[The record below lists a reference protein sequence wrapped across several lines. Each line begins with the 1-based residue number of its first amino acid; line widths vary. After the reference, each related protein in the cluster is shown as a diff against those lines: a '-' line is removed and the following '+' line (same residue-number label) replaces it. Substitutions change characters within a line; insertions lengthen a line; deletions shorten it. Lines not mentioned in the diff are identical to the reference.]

1 MTNLHLHHR
10 INDAVAANKMK
21 STESIIAIILTKEGK
36 AQFDDEVRT
45 ITNSED
51 PQDVKSY

>member
-1 MTNLHLHHR
+1 
-10 INDAVAANKMK
+10 
-21 STESIIAIILTKEGK
+21 LTKEDK

-51 PQDVKSY
+51 PQDVKSYQDIPLEKAPILSIIDRTQSA